1 MFKKDQDCTQQ
12 RVITPIIYLLEIEKI
27 LTHEKEME
35 YYSAFKTELI
45 LAFEITQ
52 VNWENFS

>member
-12 RVITPIIYLLEIEKI
+12 RVIIPIIYLLEIEKI